1 MNRRTLLKQT
11 GAAASALF
19 AGSSILGKLT
29 PRALAQAPVQP
40 PISLATTLS
49 SSAPFVLPPLPYN
62 YDALEPFIDA
72 ETMHLHHDKHHASY
86 VEKLNAVVAS
96 DASLSHH
103 SLKSLLA
110 NLSSIPEP
118 VRTSVRN
125 QAGGHA
131 NHSFWWPTLG
141 KSGSR
146 VPQGELAADINSKFG
161 SFPAFQDQFA
171 KAASSVFGSGWAWL
185 NLDSDG
191 GLHIETTANQ
201 DSPLTTFKTP
211 VLGIDVW
218 EHAYYLK
225 YQNRRA
231 DYLKGF
237 FSIVN
242 WDYVTTEYTKAKDCC
257 KVPKGPSIS

>member
-125 QAGGHA
+125 QAGGHP
-131 NHSFWWPTLG
+131 HRR
-141 KSGSR
+141 GSR
-146 VPQGELAADINSKFG
+146 DFVDAHGDGVCDGSPRCNFG
-161 SFPAFQDQFA
+161 DSRSTHDATTG
-171 KAASSVFGSGWAWL
+171 GSA
-185 NLDSDG
+185 
-191 GLHIETTANQ
+191 
-201 DSPLTTFKTP
+201 
-211 VLGIDVW
+211 
-218 EHAYYLK
+218 
-225 YQNRRA
+225 RRCRSCA
-231 DYLKGF
+231 
-237 FSIVN
+237 
-242 WDYVTTEYTKAKDCC
+242 
-257 KVPKGPSIS
+257 